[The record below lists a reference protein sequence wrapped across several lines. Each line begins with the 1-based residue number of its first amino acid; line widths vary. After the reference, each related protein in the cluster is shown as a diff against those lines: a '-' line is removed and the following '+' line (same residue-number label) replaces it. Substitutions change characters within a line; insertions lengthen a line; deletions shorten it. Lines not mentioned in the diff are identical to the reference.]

1 MTKFEVHSDSSDSIY
16 TVTLENGIYNC
27 SCKWG
32 QVHENGACSCF
43 KVCSGKPSVHYCK
56 HVEQVSH
63 RKKSVYIDVGTPKCA
78 ECKTNDASKNEYYP
92 DSEGG
97 EYWTLCDECF
107 EKDQNAYDEDNI
119 SILTKLNHADML
131 IELNEFFY
139 YHQYAERFQGVF
151 RCADSVIECDIG
163 GFPTHAIVF
172 YD

>member
-16 TVTLENGIYNC
+16 TVTLENGVYNC
-27 SCKWG
+27 SCPWG
-32 QVHENGACSCF
+32 LHHEHGKCSCF

-56 HVEQVSH
+56 HVKELTAKTVF
-63 RKKSVYIDVGTPKCA
+63 VDV
-78 ECKTNDASKNEYYP
+78 
-92 DSEGG
+92 
-97 EYWTLCDECF
+97 
-107 EKDQNAYDEDNI
+107 EDNI
-119 SILTKLNHADML
+119 SILTKLLFADVL